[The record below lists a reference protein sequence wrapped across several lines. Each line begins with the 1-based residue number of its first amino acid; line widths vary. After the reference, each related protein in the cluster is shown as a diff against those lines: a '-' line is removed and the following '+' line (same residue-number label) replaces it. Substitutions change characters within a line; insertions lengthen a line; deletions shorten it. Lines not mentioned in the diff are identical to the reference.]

1 MKDLKALKEHILSHI
16 TLQDLLVSEG
26 VIRGVDEQ
34 EQISCPFHG
43 VDVKK
48 SARYYQRT
56 DSFYCWV
63 CRKSW
68 DLFSYVAERN
78 VLSFKEAL
86 GHLISVYRI
95 DISSVPEMTDV
106 LGSDKIK
113 VQSKLAVNERT
124 RYLMQ
129 LHAALLKLRGKIET
143 TKYAALV
150 YSYMVMKFITPDE
163 KFAESAEK
171 MNGALIRVT
180 GKQK

>member
-1 MKDLKALKEHILSHI
+1 MKDLKALKKHILNHV

-26 VIRGVDEQ
+26 VLRGVDEQ

-43 VDVKK
+43 ADIKK
-48 SARYYQRT
+48 SARYYNRS

-78 VLSFKEAL
+78 VLSFKESL
-86 GHLISVYRI
+86 SHLISVYRI

-106 LGSDKIK
+106 LGNEKIK
-113 VQSKLAVNERT
+113 EQSNSTVDERK

-129 LHAALLKLRGKIET
+129 LHTVLLGLRGKIET
-143 TKYAALV
+143 AKYAALV

-171 MNGALIRVT
+171 MNGALIRVA
-180 GKQK
+180 GK